1 MKKEDQLKVKE
12 AEAEL
17 ECLTTILPEMT
28 SQNQLT
34 ETRKKVSK
42 REMITIKKMIE
53 KVQDT
58 SKPE

>member
-1 MKKEDQLKVKE
+1 MEKEDQFKVKE

-17 ECLTTILPEMT
+17 ECLTIILPEMI
-28 SQNQLT
+28 SHNQLT

-42 REMITIKKMIE
+42 REMITIKKMTE
-53 KVQDT
+53 KVQDI